1 MQSFKLLSSLLCY
14 PEPELLAALPV
25 LRVHLAAVLN
35 SPCAKVG
42 ATGTPTDVSK
52 TASACGANLE
62 YTLAPLLDYLE
73 SAPLIRLQEN
83 YVATFDRSTSH
94 SLHLFEHIHGES
106 RDRGQAMVDL
116 LEEYRKHGFELSTT
130 ELPDY
135 VPLFLE
141 FLAQL
146 PKDQVQ
152 ALLGDAIHVLA
163 MIGNKLSAA
172 QSPYA
177 CVFEVLRNHCKTEP
191 QAFTEPPVRDMDEAL
206 ETFGTGA
213 DGVEPLL
220 RPSMTHTMQF
230 QPKPTSGSAPG
241 HRPTHSCA

>member
-1 MQSFKLLSSLLCY
+1 MQSFKLLSALLCY
-14 PEPELLAALPV
+14 PEPELLAALPE
-25 LRVHLAAVLN
+25 LRDL
-35 SPCAKVG
+35 
-42 ATGTPTDVSK
+42 
-52 TASACGANLE
+52 LE
-62 YTLAPLLDYLE
+62 QEETRQTLAPLLDYLG
-73 SAPLIRLQEN
+73 STSLIHLQEN

-116 LEEYRKHGFELSTT
+116 LEEYRKHGFDLSTT
-130 ELPDY
+130 ELPDF

-141 FLAQL
+141 FIAQL
-146 PKDQVQ
+146 PEDKVQ

-163 MIGNKLSAA
+163 MIGNKLYVA

-177 CVFEVLRNHCKTEP
+177 CVFILLCNQCTTAP

-206 ETFGTGA
+206 EIFGAGV

-220 RPSMTHTMQF
+220 RPTMTHTMRF
-230 QPKPTSGSAPG
+230 QSKPAPDSVPSRRSTQSCSG
-241 HRPTHSCA
+241 T